1 MVLSFQTR
9 RARKLVLL
17 FSMLSIYTGAQRL
30 VQIELPEKRQKLA
43 HNAVQGTIR
52 MLLTIMRENL
62 VAIQIFWKK
71 RSRELSCLPQLDV
84 DNWDEES
91 EWRSEKDISRVV
103 AGKSR
108 HGG

>member
-1 MVLSFQTR
+1 M
-9 RARKLVLL
+9 L

-43 HNAVQGTIR
+43 HNAIQGTIR

-71 RSRELSCLPQLDV
+71 RCREVSCLPQLDV

-91 EWRSEKDISRVV
+91 EWGEKDISRVF
-103 AGKSR
+103 AGKAR
-108 HGG
+108 HDG